1 MRRLSLVPRRGA
13 PGLTLRP
20 IGPHDRAALL
30 AAFDRLSATSR
41 YRRFLSPKPRL
52 TEAELTFLTDPD
64 PARHRALVAEDP
76 ATREIVGVAR
86 YVRTAGDVATADVAV
101 AVVDDWHRR
110 GVGRRLMTE
119 LIRLARRDGVT
130 RVMGTTLVDNHA
142 SRGLLR
148 SLGFEP
154 AAFFGDTMDLVL
166 TLCAGAARPAAA

>member
-13 PGLTLRP
+13 AGLTLRP

-41 YRRFLSPKPRL
+41 YRRLLS
-52 TEAELTFLTDPD
+52 PD